1 MDSLVRYSVYQ
12 KNILSFLSL
21 SLEEMLLCEFLFVFF
36 LMYHYLT
43 QINEDLFGE
52 VKFLSQTGPFAIPLK
67 CTTKKC
73 DVSFFSFSTPKKVEE
88 LYGGTNLISLLMNKH
103 VGRIFSKSLMTF
115 FTAVDRHLSY
125 WLWHNRDWRDIEAD
139 FYPHQQGG
147 SRDKVWI
154 LQGHRSKGTNSD
166 HSCYISWR
174 LGEYLRRD
182 KRGIVEKI
190 TSIIDCIWV
199 IKDLKHMA
207 VHVKFNILTLFFIHL

>member
-1 MDSLVRYSVYQ
+1 MSDCH
-12 KNILSFLSL
+12 ICF
-21 SLEEMLLCEFLFVFF
+21 FF
-36 LMYHYLT
+36 LMFHYFT

-73 DVSFFSFSTPKKVEE
+73 DVSFFSFLTTQKWRNFTVAHIWF
-88 LYGGTNLISLLMNKH
+88 LYKWISMLE
-103 VGRIFSKSLMTF
+103 GLMTF

-174 LGEYLRRD
+174 LGEYLWRD
-182 KRGIVEKI
+182 NKGNSGEDYLHNWLYMDNQRPVTYACTCE
-190 TSIIDCIWV
+190 V
-199 IKDLKHMA
+199 
-207 VHVKFNILTLFFIHL
+207 